1 MRIVQNLKLK
11 TQNFGFNYL
20 IKYLSFTFCILIFAL
35 GCSASASYISL
46 NTTLTTKVEN
56 NQLRVLLESINKGD
70 ESAYNVQA
78 EIRVGDKKF
87 LAKKR
92 QDLGINQR
100 YKAYTTFKLGKI
112 KPGQYPLVLI
122 MHYTDANQYPFSALT
137 CQTYSYKAANL
148 PSDIFGRMKSR
159 TFWKQGKVKLTL
171 KNMSDSEI
179 STSTFLVIP
188 REITVA
194 GGSQKATLL
203 PKSQQTIN
211 FSVENFSALSGSN
224 YQIFAIAEYEKEGRH
239 QTSITPGML
248 KIVEAKQILGI
259 NYLYFMI
266 IFAVL
271 VAVFIAFQFGLPI
284 FKK

>member
-1 MRIVQNLKLK
+1 MKKLSLLLLLLAFL
-11 TQNFGFNYL
+11 TG
-20 IKYLSFTFCILIFAL
+20 A
-35 GCSASASYISL
+35 AAASYISL

-78 EIRVGDKKF
+78 EIWVGDKKF

-92 QDLGINQR
+92 QDLGINQT
-100 YKAYTTFKLGKI
+100 YKAYTTFNLGKI

-122 MHYTDANQYPFSALT
+122 LHYTDANQYPFSALT
-137 CQTYSYKAANL
+137 CQTYSYKAENL

-159 TFWKQGKVKLTL
+159 TFWKEGKVKLTL

-179 STSTFLVIP
+179 SASTFLVIP
-188 REITVA
+188 REITVD
-194 GGSQKATLL
+194 GGVQKTTLL

-224 YQIFAIAEYEKEGRH
+224 YQIFAIAEYEKDGRH

-248 KIVEAKQILGI
+248 KIVEAKKILGI
-259 NYLYFMI
+259 NYIYFI
-266 IFAVL
+266 VIFTVL
-271 VAVFIAFQFGLPI
+271 VIIFIAFQLGLPI